1 MMALSDGR
9 CRVIQS
15 AIDREHGS
23 RIERILERTSIA
35 QASRWVQIIE
45 NDSGFDSMRER
56 RMAASEQAN
65 KKSTDTT

>member
-15 AIDREHGS
+15 AIDREHGC

-35 QASRWVQIIE
+35 QAMRWMQVIK

-56 RMAASEQAN
+56 RMAASKQAVE
-65 KKSTDTT
+65 KSY